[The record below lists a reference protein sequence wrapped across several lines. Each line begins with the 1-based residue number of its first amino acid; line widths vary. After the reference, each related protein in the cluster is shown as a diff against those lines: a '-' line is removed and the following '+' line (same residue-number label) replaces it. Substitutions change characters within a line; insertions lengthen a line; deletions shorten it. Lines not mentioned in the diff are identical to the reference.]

1 MNLALLILSTALFV
15 LGVTIALIPPTSVA
29 TVPLSV
35 ASPRDLGVRLV
46 AAFVA
51 GMVIV
56 LVSGW
61 LVPGI
66 IVGVGAYWAVGGWQ
80 RRQHSGDAEVA
91 RLDALASWIENVR
104 DVLMA
109 GEQPVGAITST
120 VAACP
125 PVIRPHVR
133 RLAAGLG
140 RQDPD
145 QVFRRF
151 ADDLDDPLADLVAA
165 GLSIAIRR
173 GARTVPVLTAL
184 AEQTREQV
192 DRRRLVEAE
201 RAPARREVQALTL
214 IMAIL
219 LLGLLV
225 FGRSEYL
232 DTYDSTGGQIFLG
245 VCLVLYAV
253 LIVRVQKLAAFPR
266 PGRFLTST
274 PSSGSSS
281 GGALPPPT
289 VRAT

>member
-1 MNLALLILSTALFV
+1 MIPVVVLLSLLFV
-15 LGVTIALIPPTSVA
+15 LGVAIATMPPTSA
-29 TVPLSV
+29 PTVTMSTDAV
-35 ASPRDLGVRLV
+35 RRLGVRLV
-46 AAFVA
+46 GATALGLLVFV
-51 GMVIV
+51 MSSWV
-56 LVSGW
+56 
-61 LVPGI
+61 VPGI
-66 IVGVGAYWAVGGWQ
+66 VVGAGTFWAIGGWQ
-80 RRQHSGDAEVA
+80 RRQRTTDAEIA

-120 VAACP
+120 VGACP

-145 QVFRRF
+145 IVFRRF

-184 AEQTREQV
+184 AEQTRQQV

-201 RAPARREVQALTL
+201 RAPTRREVQALTL
-214 IMAIL
+214 IMGAL
-219 LLGLLV
+219 VLGLLV
-225 FGRSEYL
+225 FGRSDYL
-232 DTYDSTGGQIFLG
+232 DAYDESSGQVFLG
-245 VCLVLYAV
+245 ASLAGYAA

-266 PGRFLTST
+266 PGRFLTS
-274 PSSGSSS
+274 SLDHSQRGF
-281 GGALPPPT
+281 LP
-289 VRAT
+289 